1 VQKPKLSTIE
11 LVFVLIAVVTIFGI
25 TVHQMSTAGVLPGN
39 DPAVHLAK
47 AKQIIIDERVSY
59 SEVAWY
65 PPFLHT
71 IVAMLQ
77 IIAGN
82 LDVMVAVF
90 FLKILIAIFNVL
102 LLLSTYLLTRKLFGT
117 GTAVAS
123 AVFTIFSVPL
133 IEMIFWGGYANFMGL
148 AYIAFVFYIMS
159 KELEVKV
166 KTVLL
171 FTGTFTLVLSHQ
183 LTAFVFVL
191 MFVPVFLIN
200 SIGSKRKFIAFLA
213 VVVGG
218 GLALLAWYA
227 RIIIEYADIIIEHIF
242 YTMEENIYQIP
253 LVGFDA
259 LTKNLGASLF
269 LALAGIPIMFF
280 ILKKKKAL
288 KDSMVI
294 IFWFAVPFILAE
306 SYLLG
311 IHLPYN
317 RFIYFFATPIA
328 ILSGVT
334 TYFGIS
340 NLHTILESRILPKI
354 TNKTKQISI
363 LNISVLAIIFSLFF
377 AQAFVFVQRI
387 ETYPEYYERAP
398 ISSYYSGLW
407 VKQHSAPDGTV
418 ITSRSPGT
426 WFYTFSD
433 HPTIQE
439 TDPLVARSTIAEAV
453 LYSFYEI
460 ENSLSLTR
468 EFDQVSPN
476 AGQAIYVSR
485 FNVWTKVLSLL
496 TNQDS
501 FIYVNH
507 LGAWVTIHLNA
518 TKITIYWIQNSTDTV
533 QLVSEYAHELF
544 TVEKVV
550 TFSSNSPVINIR
562 WNVKVNQQLANV
574 KLNINNFFEPSLK
587 FKEALVPGV
596 LEWQNPWDNASYINV
611 LGEWAVIEGNKT
623 YLTEKSFA
631 VLDTT
636 NGILVAMQIDERPD
650 FFIMGSLQ
658 DRRIDT
664 VKLHY
669 EFGYLDEYENKE
681 ISYSILAHAYELE
694 ETQRWTISELKQ
706 QFDSETY
713 NVVQGRDFLTYI
725 EEYDIKFVAVDTK
738 RVVSNIKATPAL
750 DKIYDNGRVPVYT
763 TKR

>member
-1 VQKPKLSTIE
+1 MQKPKLSTFE
-11 LVFVLIAVVTIFGI
+11 LVFVLIAVVTIFVI
-25 TVHQMSTAGVLPGN
+25 TVQQMSTVGVLPGN
-39 DPAVHLAK
+39 DPSVHLAK

-77 IIAGN
+77 LFAGT
-82 LDVMVAVF
+82 LDVMVAAF
-90 FLKILIAIFNVL
+90 ILKILIATFNVL
-102 LLLSTYLLTRKLFGT
+102 LLLSTYLLTRKLFGR

-123 AVFTIFSVPL
+123 AVFTILSVPL

-166 KTVLL
+166 KTLLL
-171 FTGTFTLVLSHQ
+171 FTGTFTLVLAHQ

-269 LALAGIPIMFF
+269 LALAGIPIMFS

-288 KDSMVI
+288 KDSMMI
-294 IFWFAVPFILAE
+294 IFWFAVPLLLAE
-306 SYLLG
+306 SFLFG

-340 NLHTILESRILPKI
+340 KLHTILKSRILPKI
-354 TNKTKQISI
+354 TNKTKKISI

-398 ISSYYSGLW
+398 IASYYSGLW
-407 VKQHSAPDGTV
+407 VKQHSVPDGTV

-433 HPTIQE
+433 HRTIQE
-439 TDPLVARSTIAEAV
+439 TDPLVARSKIAEAV

-460 ENSLSLTR
+460 ENGLLLTR
-468 EFDQVSPN
+468 EFNPVSPN

-485 FNVWTKVLSLL
+485 FNVWTKVLSIL

-501 FIYVNH
+501 FIYVNP
-507 LGAWVTIHLNA
+507 LGGWVTIPLNE
-518 TKITIYWIQNSTDTV
+518 TKETIYWIQNSTDKV

-550 TFSSNSPVINIR
+550 TFSSNNPAINIR

-596 LEWQNPWDNASYINV
+596 LEWQNPWDNATYKNAF
-611 LGEWAVIEGNKT
+611 GEWAVIEGNNT
-623 YLTEKSFA
+623 LSEKSFA

-636 NGILVAMQIDERPD
+636 NGILVAMQIDEHPD
-650 FFIMGSLQ
+650 FFIMGSLK

-669 EFGYLDEYENKE
+669 ELGYLDEYENKE
-681 ISYSILAHAYELE
+681 ISYSILAHAFELE

-706 QFDSETY
+706 QFDSETN

-725 EEYDIKFVAVDTK
+725 EEYNIKFVAFDTK
-738 RVVSNIKATPAL
+738 RVVSNIRATPAL